1 MAQIASVCVFCG
13 ANFGRQEA
21 YAETARAFGDL
32 IARRG
37 LRLVYGGAN
46 VGLMGVV
53 ADAALAAG
61 GEVIGVIP
69 QALMAREIG
78 HPGISRLEV
87 VADMHTRKARL
98 AELSDAFVAL
108 PGGIGTMEEV
118 FEVWTWGQLGFHAK
132 PVGFLNAAGYYDTL
146 AAFFDHAVSEA
157 FLQGAHR
164 DMLLIRD
171 DGEQMLDAL
180 GAYRPPTVEKWIGR
194 AQL

>member
-1 MAQIASVCVFCG
+1 MADPASICVFCG
-13 ANFGRQEA
+13 ANFGNRPA
-21 YAETARAFGDL
+21 YLETAAAFGDL

-46 VGLMGVV
+46 VGLMGVL

-78 HPGISRLEV
+78 HLGLTRLEV
-87 VADMHTRKARL
+87 VADMHTRKARF

-108 PGGIGTMEEV
+108 PGGIGTMEEI
-118 FEVWTWGQLGFHAK
+118 FEVWTWGQLGFHKK
-132 PVGFLNAAGYYDTL
+132 PAGFLNIAGYYDHL
-146 AAFFDHAVSEA
+146 EAFFARAVDDG
-157 FLQGAHR
+157 FLQQAHR
-164 DMLLIRD
+164 DMLVMAQDADAL
-171 DGEQMLDAL
+171 LDAIS
-180 GAYRPPTVEKWIGR
+180 AYSAPTVEKWIGR